1 MKALPRQLGSV
12 TATLVVVASMIGV
25 GVFTTT
31 GFLIRDVGSPKAILL
46 GWAIGG
52 VISLGGALCYA
63 ELGAAYPHNGGEYLL
78 LSRVYHPAVGFLA
91 GWVSLVVG
99 FSAPAAAAALAFG
112 RYAGAVAP
120 WIPPLGA
127 AVALVLGVA
136 ALHAFRVRVG
146 SWAQNVVTAT
156 QVLLIGVFVSGGI
169 LYGDPTRLAGGG
181 DVLHAA
187 LSPAFAVGLVYIA
200 FAYSGWNAAAY
211 LAGEVEAPGRTLPRA
226 LVLGTAIVALLY
238 LGLNAVFLLS
248 APAPVLSG
256 VEEVGHVA
264 AVHLFGESAGK
275 GLSVV
280 IALGLAASASAFVM
294 TGPRV
299 YEAMGRDY
307 PMLGFLARRTER
319 GGPVWSIALQTVLAL
334 AMVATA
340 SFDTLITYIGFT
352 LSLSAGLTAVGV
364 LVSRW
369 RQPDLPRPWRTWG
382 YPITPLL
389 FGAVT
394 LWVVGHVLWERPI
407 AALAGLGTLGAGL
420 GLYALVRRLGT
431 PPSVC

>member
-1 MKALPRQLGSV
+1 M
-12 TATLVVVASMIGV
+12 VVVASMIGV

-31 GFLIRDVGSPKAILL
+31 GFLVRDVGSPDAILL
-46 GWAIGG
+46 AWAIGG
-52 VISLGGALCYA
+52 LVSLAGAVCYA

-78 LSRVYHPAVGFLA
+78 LSRVYHPMVGFLA

-112 RYAGAVAP
+112 KYTRAVAP
-120 WIPPLGA
+120 AVPPLAA
-127 AVALVLGVA
+127 AVALVLAVALLHGVRVRLGSGAQNLAVA
-136 ALHAFRVRVG
+136 A
-146 SWAQNVVTAT
+146 QVV
-156 QVLLIGVFVSGGI
+156 LIGVFVAGGV
-169 LYGDPTRLAGGG
+169 LYGDPARLSESEGLLG
-181 DVLHAA
+181 AA
-187 LSPAFAVGLVYIA
+187 LSPAFAVGLIYVA

-211 LAGEVEAPGRTLPRA
+211 LAGELADPGRTLPRA
-226 LVLGTAIVALLY
+226 LVLGTAIVTLLY
-238 LGLNAVFLLS
+238 LGLNAVFLLA

-256 VEEVGHVA
+256 VEEVAHVA
-264 AVHLFGESAGK
+264 AVHLFGEPAGK
-275 GLSVV
+275 GLSVI

-307 PMLGFLARRTER
+307 PALRFLARRPER
-319 GGPVWSIALQTVLAL
+319 GGPVWSIALQTALAL
-334 AMVATA
+334 LMVLTA

-352 LSLSAGLTAVGV
+352 LSLFAGLTAMGV
-364 LVSRW
+364 VVSRW
-369 RQPDLPRPWRTWG
+369 RRPDLHRPWRTWG

-407 AALAGLGTLGAGL
+407 AALAGLATLVVGF
-420 GLYALVRRLGT
+420 GLYLVVRGSSETGSRR
-431 PPSVC
+431 PV